1 MIISVLFKA
10 PNENRDIR
18 KTSSIY
24 YDFKN
29 GFEFQP
35 KCFLLWGIQRH
46 NLRVWQVKNFTQH
59 LRDVT
64 NIHHVPISSSHSAP
78 CLRRLKGAQHVRWV
92 SESNGS
98 APHSEQ
104 THAGTWPWGQDW
116 FALLLA
122 LLQGFPDWLQ
132 SLSNINL
139 FLLSSY
145 LNYEVFSTIWWC
157 RFKHTHHHH
166 QCPDGQHPRERTRHG
181 TAGAEATSKK
191 RKHHS
196 YFLCSWASVS
206 FRILFPQI
214 QNIVRVTFH

>member
-98 APHSEQ
+98 APHQ
-104 THAGTWPWGQDW
+104 WADPRGHLALGAGLVRPLAGSSPGISWLVTVFVQHQP
-116 FALLLA
+116 LLA
-122 LLQGFPDWLQ
+122 
-132 SLSNINL
+132 
-139 FLLSSY
+139 
-145 LNYEVFSTIWWC
+145 
-157 RFKHTHHHH
+157 FKL
-166 QCPDGQHPRERTRHG
+166 P
-181 TAGAEATSKK
+181 
-191 RKHHS
+191 
-196 YFLCSWASVS
+196 
-206 FRILFPQI
+206 
-214 QNIVRVTFH
+214 